1 MGMNEREKA
10 SISVLIVDDHPVVR
24 GGLEAMLV
32 SEKGFRVLACASS
45 GAEAVEACQR
55 TGVPD
60 VVLLDV
66 RMPDADGFQTLL
78 MLRRHFPCV
87 RVLLLAG
94 MPLKHEAE
102 RARELGAVGYLSK
115 SADQTELL
123 DAIRAAHVGGEVF
136 PRKAEARP
144 ATQPVLSPREIEV
157 LELLSRGHSR
167 EDIGKALC
175 ISPETVKSHVKAIL
189 AKLEV
194 SGRTEAVARGYE
206 RGLLHA

>member
-1 MGMNEREKA
+1 MKELGKA
-10 SISVLIVDDHPVVR
+10 AISVLIVDDHPVVR

-55 TGVPD
+55 SGVPD

-78 MLRRHFPCV
+78 VLLRHFPGV

-115 SADQTELL
+115 SADQAELL
-123 DAIRAAHVGGEVF
+123 DAIRAAHGGGGF
-136 PRKAEARP
+136 FLRKAEARP

-206 RGLLHA
+206 LGLLRV